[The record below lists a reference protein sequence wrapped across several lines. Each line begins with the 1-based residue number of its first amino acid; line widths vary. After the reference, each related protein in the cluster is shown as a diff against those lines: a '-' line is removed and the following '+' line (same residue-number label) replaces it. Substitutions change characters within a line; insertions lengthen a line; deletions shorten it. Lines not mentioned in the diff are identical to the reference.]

1 MHACIHV
8 YIYTY
13 IQYIFLRIYYIRDVR
28 PKRQALQLLEGL
40 KSDTDADSS
49 IEVPYL
55 LAMTACAR
63 ARAKD
68 KVNELFQEGKR
79 NANFRV
85 K

>member
-1 MHACIHV
+1 MHRYTFACPLYLGDAILG
-8 YIYTY
+8 Y
-13 IQYIFLRIYYIRDVR
+13 LDLWLE
-28 PKRQALQLLEGL
+28 ALQLLEGL
-40 KSDTDADSS
+40 KSGTDPDSS

-68 KVNELFQEGKR
+68 KATELFQEGKQ

>member
-1 MHACIHV
+1 M
-8 YIYTY
+8 
-13 IQYIFLRIYYIRDVR
+13 RIYYIRDVR

-49 IEVPYL
+49 IKVPYL

-63 ARAKD
+63 ARAKE